1 LTGVLAA
8 AFALSGLLM
17 AGCSS
22 APASGSNGAPL
33 KVGMELA
40 YPPFETKDASG
51 QPSGVSVDFAK
62 ALGDYLGRPVE
73 IDNMAWDGLIPA
85 LQSGQVDAV
94 ISSMTITADRETQI
108 SFSKPYAK
116 ALLALLTNKGSGIT
130 QASDLNQSG
139 KTVAV
144 KLGSTGDSYA
154 QKNLSNAKITELAD
168 ESACVT
174 EVAQGKA
181 DAFIYDQLTI
191 YRDQQA
197 NPDTTAAVFIPFQDV
212 EYWGVGVKKDN
223 TDLLNSINAFIDKFY
238 AENGFDALTT
248 KYLSNE
254 KQAFDQ
260 LGFPW
265 FFTDVDNA
273 AAGTPSDTS
282 TPA

>member
-1 LTGVLAA
+1 MSA
-8 AFALSGLLM
+8 SLL
-17 AGCSS
+17 AGCSGNS
-22 APASGSNGAPL
+22 TTTL

-40 YPPFETKDASG
+40 YPPFETKDDAG
-51 QPSGVSVDFAK
+51 NPTGVSVDFAQ

-73 IDNMAWDGLIPA
+73 IDNIAWDGLIPA
-85 LQSGQVDAV
+85 LQTGQVDVV
-94 ISSMTITADRETQI
+94 ISSMTITADRQTQI
-108 SFSKPYAK
+108 DFSKPYAK
-116 ALLALLTNKGSGIT
+116 ALLAILANKNSGVT
-130 QASDLNQSG
+130 TVDDLNQPG

-144 KLGSTGDSYA
+144 KLGSTGDLYA
-154 QKNLSNAKITELAD
+154 QAHLPAAQITELAD

-197 NPDTTAAVFIPFQDV
+197 NPTTTTAIFVPFQDV

-223 TDLLNSINAFIDKFY
+223 TALLNSVNAFIDKFY
-238 AENGFDALTT
+238 ADNGFDALTA
-248 KYLSNE
+248 KYLSQE
-254 KQAFDQ
+254 KLAFDQ

-273 AAGTPSDTS
+273 ASASSSGSATPH
-282 TPA
+282 

>member
-1 LTGVLAA
+1 MLKRIISTALALGVLVSA
-8 AFALSGLLM
+8 SLL
-17 AGCSS
+17 AGCSGNS
-22 APASGSNGAPL
+22 TTTL

-40 YPPFETKDASG
+40 YPPFETKDDAG
-51 QPSGVSVDFAK
+51 NPTGVSVDFAQ

-73 IDNMAWDGLIPA
+73 IDNIAWDGLIPA
-85 LQSGQVDAV
+85 LQTGQVDVV
-94 ISSMTITADRETQI
+94 ISSMTITADRQTQI
-108 SFSKPYAK
+108 DFSKPYAK
-116 ALLALLTNKGSGIT
+116 ALLAILANKNSGVT
-130 QASDLNQSG
+130 TVDDLNQPG

-144 KLGSTGDSYA
+144 KLGSTGDLYA
-154 QKNLSNAKITELAD
+154 QAHLPAAQITELAD

-197 NPDTTAAVFIPFQDV
+197 NPTTTTAIFVPFQDV

-223 TDLLNSINAFIDKFY
+223 TALLNSVNAFIDKFY
-238 AENGFDALTT
+238 ADNGFDALTA
-248 KYLSNE
+248 KYLSQE
-254 KQAFDQ
+254 KLAFDQ

-273 AAGTPSDTS
+273 ASASSSGSATPH
-282 TPA
+282 